1 MTALA
6 QPVRAGRSLY
16 LLAVPVALL
25 GLVPVGFIVA
35 ESVGLGWADL
45 RVAVLRPRVAELLG
59 NTLTLSVLC
68 VLGCLVIGLGMAW
81 LVERSDLPGRRVWAA
96 LLVTPLAVPAF
107 VNSYAWASLR
117 PSFEGLSAAATIT
130 VLSYYPFVYLPVAA
144 ALRGLDRVLEESGAA
159 LGLGK
164 LAVFVRVVLP
174 QLRVALLGGALLVAL
189 HILAEFGA
197 LQMIGYETF
206 TTVILMQYQ
215 STFNG
220 SAATTLA
227 GVLVMCCLLFLTL
240 EVLARGRVRYARVG
254 PGAAGPVPPV
264 RLGSLGWPSVIVV
277 VALLVAAVGVPVFA
291 IAQWWS
297 SDVAVGAELMP
308 ALRSTVGL
316 GLGGAAI
323 TTAAGLPLA
332 WLAVRRR
339 GPVSTLLERVT
350 YLTSSLP
357 GVVVALALVTVAA
370 RWLNPLYQTTALVVA
385 AYVILFLPRA
395 LVNLRTGIGQT
406 APELDDSAR
415 ALGAS
420 SLRRAL
426 RITLPLIAPGL
437 ASASAFVFLAVCT
450 ELTATLLLA
459 PTGTTTLAT
468 RFWSHSESLDYA
480 AAAPYAAAMI
490 LLAAPL
496 TYLMLEQS
504 RKVRQ
509 R

>member
-6 QPVRAGRSLY
+6 PPVRSGRSLY

-25 GLVPVGFIVA
+25 GLAPVGFIVA

-68 VLGCLVIGLGMAW
+68 VLGCLVIGLGTAW

-144 ALRGLDRVLEESGAA
+144 ALRGLERVLEESGAA

-164 LAVFVRVVLP
+164 LAVFVRVILP

-189 HILAEFGA
+189 HIFAEFGA

-206 TTVILMQYQ
+206 TTVILVQYQ

-220 SAATTLA
+220 STATTLA

-254 PGAAGPVPPV
+254 PGAAVPVPPV
-264 RLGSLGWPSVIVV
+264 RLGNLRWPSVIVV

-291 IAQWWS
+291 IVQWWS

-308 ALRSTVGL
+308 A
-316 GLGGAAI
+316 
-323 TTAAGLPLA
+323 P
-332 WLAVRRR
+332 AV
-339 GPVSTLLERVT
+339 
-350 YLTSSLP
+350 
-357 GVVVALALVTVAA
+357 
-370 RWLNPLYQTTALVVA
+370 
-385 AYVILFLPRA
+385 LFWRLRA
-395 LVNLRTGIGQT
+395 LF
-406 APELDDSAR
+406 
-415 ALGAS
+415 
-420 SLRRAL
+420 SLRAYARLAMNRPSHRRKVSSAPSPFGSIAL
-426 RITLPLIAPGL
+426 FTSGI
-437 ASASAFVFLAVCT
+437 ASASIERRKACMLASWR
-450 ELTATLLLA
+450 AAQLLNSICL
-459 PTGTTTLAT
+459 
-468 RFWSHSESLDYA
+468 
-480 AAAPYAAAMI
+480 
-490 LLAAPL
+490 
-496 TYLMLEQS
+496 
-504 RKVRQ
+504 
-509 R
+509 